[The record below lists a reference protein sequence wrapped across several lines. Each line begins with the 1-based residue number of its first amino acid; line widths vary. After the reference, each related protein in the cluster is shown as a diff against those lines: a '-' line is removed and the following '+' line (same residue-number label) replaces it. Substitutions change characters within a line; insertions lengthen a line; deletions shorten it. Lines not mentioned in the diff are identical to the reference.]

1 MEVLLD
7 RTITPSELPIP
18 AAPSRTVEVDEQAA
32 RRSLRE
38 QIARLECQLG
48 AALASASPGLAL
60 EVAVPAHGG
69 ARLLALGELEAL
81 RDAMA
86 QRLREAGAALAA
98 HAERHR
104 RNRELVERMMLEPA
118 RYRFARVSRE
128 DIGEGGCGGWEVR
141 PRLGLIGMLAGW
153 WQVKLSSGCPLAM
166 PYYHRRPPRPWGRN
180 ARIELVA
187 TALVIVIVVGVLALF
202 LFVYHDVPLR
212 TS

>member
-60 EVAVPAHGG
+60 DVAVSAHGG
-69 ARLLALGELEAL
+69 ARLLVLGELEAL

-86 QRLREAGAALAA
+86 ERLREARAALAA
-98 HAERHR
+98 HAESHR

-118 RYRFARVSRE
+118 RYKFARVSRE
-128 DIGEGGCGGWEVR
+128 DIGERGCGGWEVR

-153 WQVKLSSGCPLAM
+153 WQVKLSSGCPLSM
-166 PYYHRRPPRPWGRN
+166 PYYHRRPRPWGRN
-180 ARIELVA
+180 ARVELVA
-187 TALVIVIVVGVLALF
+187 TALVMVIVLGVLVLF

-212 TS
+212 IS